1 MHGLEQDSRH
11 RLGRLPVADWGLH
24 GRATPLAPPLAHS
37 SSLHR
42 LLPPADESSD
52 LSRGHGLASLV
63 FDLHLPDGQPPS
75 WVVDRALSVEAP
87 AAAKR
92 IPGSHRT
99 QKAPGHPHQA
109 HRGWQWNVH
118 RPEASGHRCNQ
129 GPRHHRLAEGA
140 GAGMLRVGE
149 ERVVLTRDVDEGRQ
163 VCRGNGPP
171 PCRPFSAERQ
181 VFEVNEFQD
190 VLRYLSLR
198 VYRPA
203 VSLTS
208 FL

>member
-1 MHGLEQDSRH
+1 VHGLEEDSRH
-11 RLGRLPVADWGLH
+11 RLGRLPVVDWGLH
-24 GRATPLAPPLAHS
+24 GCATPLAPTLAPS
-37 SSLHR
+37 GSLHG

-52 LSRGHGLASLV
+52 LGGGDRLASLV
-63 FDLHLPDGQPPS
+63 FDFHLPDRQAPS
-75 WVVDRALSVEAP
+75 WVVDRALAVEAP
-87 AAAKR
+87 AAANR

-109 HRGWQWNVH
+109 HRGRKWNVH
-118 RPEASGHRCNQ
+118 RPKASSHRCNQ
-129 GPRHHRLAEGA
+129 GPWHHRLTKGA
-140 GAGMLRVGE
+140 GAGMLRIGE
-149 ERVVLTRDVDEGRQ
+149 ERVVFTRDVDEGRQ

-203 VSLTS
+203 ISLTS